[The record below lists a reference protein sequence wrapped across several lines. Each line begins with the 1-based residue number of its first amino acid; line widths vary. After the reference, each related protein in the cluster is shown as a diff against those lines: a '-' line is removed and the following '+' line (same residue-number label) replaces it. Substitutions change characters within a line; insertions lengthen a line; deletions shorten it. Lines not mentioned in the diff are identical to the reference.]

1 MPDGGPVYGGAG
13 AGVNG
18 RPWVTLAGMILT
30 TLVVAIA
37 LGMAAQV
44 VAERFQLPA
53 ILPLL
58 ALGVLCG
65 PAGLGWFAPA
75 SLGDTLEVLIH
86 LGVAVILF
94 EGGLSL
100 DRHRLI
106 QVGGAVR
113 NLVTL
118 GAALSGV
125 LTGWLAHTVTGMP
138 WQSAALFG
146 AIMTVTGP
154 TVVVPLLH
162 HMIAPRQVKTVL
174 VSEGLITDPLGAVLA
189 YMVLQAIERTGV
201 PWRDLGSELV
211 VLALTGTILGFVA
224 GSLSNFVARRR
235 LVSGELRN
243 LSVLTFVMLCYMV
256 AEHQAHQSGILAVVV
271 MGFTMSAAD
280 LPDLV
285 SLKAFKGQ
293 LTTLLISVLFILL
306 AGQLNLA
313 AVFRL
318 GWGGWL
324 VAAGLVLGVR
334 PLAVGLSVWPRL
346 LDWRGRVVLAMTAPR
361 GIVAAAVASLAARQL
376 DRAGIAGGGLL
387 EGLVYLAILVTG
399 AWATLMALVL
409 PMALGYTRDPNRRRV
424 VLVGAHAFT
433 ELLGKLLARHGRTV
447 VAVDAVSWRLDRF
460 RRAGFPVVAGDARD
474 AETFE
479 EAGIERDTTV
489 IAATTN
495 DELNLLVARRVHDEF
510 GVESPVVA
518 LQQPPDDLGRRSAA
532 WTLMLGGRALRLPQW
547 VRAVENEQAKLLD
560 LDPADERVAATLR
573 ELERERPTEILKL
586 AGWSRGEADLKM
598 PAEGAGSGWERL
610 TVLVSGA
617 RADELLTPLALP
629 HAVPSDDETDAESAG
644 PEGRGAGAG

>member
-1 MPDGGPVYGGAG
+1 
-13 AGVNG
+13 
-18 RPWVTLAGMILT
+18 MILT
-30 TLVVAIA
+30 TLVVAVA
-37 LGMAAQV
+37 LGMTAQV

-58 ALGVLCG
+58 ALGVFCG

-75 SLGDTLEVLIH
+75 ALGDTLEVLIH

-100 DRHRLI
+100 DRHRLM

-118 GAALSGV
+118 GATVSGV
-125 LTGWLAHTVTGMP
+125 ATAWLAHAIIGMP
-138 WQSAALFG
+138 WQPAALFG

-174 VSEGLITDPLGAVLA
+174 VSEGLISDPLGAVLA
-189 YMVLQAIERTGV
+189 YMVLQAIERSGV
-201 PWRDLGSELV
+201 PWRALGQEMV
-211 VLALTGTILGFVA
+211 VLALTGVILGFVA
-224 GSLSNFVARRR
+224 GSLSSFVAHRR

-243 LSVLTFVMLCYMV
+243 LAVLSMVMLCYMV

-306 AGQLNLA
+306 AGQLNLV
-313 AVFRL
+313 AVFQL
-318 GWGGWL
+318 GWGGLL
-324 VAAGLVLGVR
+324 VVAGLVFVVR
-334 PLAVGLSVWPRL
+334 PVAVGASVWPRL

-409 PMALGYTRDPNRRRV
+409 PTVLGYTRDSSRRRIL
-424 VLVGAHAFT
+424 LVGAHPFS
-433 ELLGKLLARHGRTV
+433 ELLAQVLGRYGRAV
-447 VAVDAVSWRLDRF
+447 VVVDAVSWRLDRF
-460 RRAGFPVVAGDARD
+460 RRGGYAVVAGDAREG
-474 AETFE
+474 ETYE

-495 DELNLLVARRVHDEF
+495 DELNLLVAQKVHDEF

-518 LQQPPDDLGRRSAA
+518 LQEPPDELSRRSAA
-532 WTLMLGGRALRLPQW
+532 WISLLGGRAIRLPTW
-547 VRAVENEQAKLLD
+547 IRAVENGDAKMLD
-560 LDPADERVAATLR
+560 LDPREERTAATLR
-573 ELERERPTEILKL
+573 EVERERPGELVKL
-586 AGWSRGEADLKM
+586 AGWSRGEPDLGM
-598 PAEGAGSGWERL
+598 PEEGSTNGWERL

-617 RADELLTPLALP
+617 RARELLEPLALP
-629 HAVPSDDETDAESAG
+629 TETAEGDAGGEAAKLG
-644 PEGRGAGAG
+644 EGRDVGA